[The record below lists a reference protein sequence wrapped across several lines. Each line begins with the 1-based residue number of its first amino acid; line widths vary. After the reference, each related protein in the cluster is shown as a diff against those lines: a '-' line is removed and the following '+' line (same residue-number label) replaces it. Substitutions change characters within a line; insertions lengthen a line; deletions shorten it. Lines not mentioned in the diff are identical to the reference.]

1 MPEATIEYPK
11 RPKFFAYKLT
21 RMMFKTALANDIGPE
36 ACHLIIQIAHTE
48 DATRYS
54 KAVTFYNEQLL
65 PVCGFTN
72 VKSLDRARAKAVK
85 SGWLVY
91 LPGGKSKAGKY
102 WTTIPEQYIHMDD
115 SSIDESNSSTELHAT
130 NEDATYLP
138 ATGKE
143 TGDKRETNGREEPEK
158 REINARQTPEKW
170 ATINPIPIP
179 IPDPIP
185 KEIPPNPQGGI
196 VGESFEPKKTTRARK
211 PANEPT
217 EQVRAIYDE
226 YPRKVAPEPAF
237 RAIEK
242 ALKLIT
248 FEDLLPIVQTY
259 ARARKQPGQDYGLT
273 PHPATWFNARRW
285 QDDPTD
291 WNRVDNSGGF
301 RGRPSLSG
309 GPGQTHDPEAGDRDP
324 NHGKF

>member
-1 MPEATIEYPK
+1 MPEAKIEYPK

-130 NEDATYLP
+130 NDDATYLP

-158 REINARQTPEKW
+158 REINARETPEKW
-170 ATINPIPIP
+170 ATINPIP
-179 IPDPIP
+179 DPTTNP
-185 KEIPPNPQGGI
+185 NPEYIPPAPQGGTG
-196 VGESFEPKKTTRARK
+196 VSAPDAKKPKREPKPK
-211 PANEPT
+211 PPYLT
-217 EQVRAIYDE
+217 EQVAAIYDA
-226 YPRKVAPEPAF
+226 YPRKASPDEAHKEI
-237 RAIEK
+237 AK
-242 ALKLIT
+242 ALGFVQFDELLRLVKL
-248 FEDLLPIVQTY
+248 Y
-259 ARARKQPGQDYGLT
+259 AAARRQPGQVFKYT
-273 PHPATWFNARRW
+273 PHPARWFK
-285 QDDPTD
+285 
-291 WNRVDNSGGF
+291 
-301 RGRPSLSG
+301 RGRWKEDPADWMQLDENPKPSFVDPFNDFLNDG
-309 GPGQTHDPEAGDRDP
+309 GTNG
-324 NHGKF
+324 